1 VAAPI
6 GNDDDHDDG
15 ADRIFGLMAMAELE
29 VHAVEL
35 ARLRR

>member
-6 GNDDDHDDG
+6 GNDDEDG
-15 ADRIFGLMAMAELE
+15 TDRIFGQLAMAALE
-29 VHAVEL
+29 VHAVVL